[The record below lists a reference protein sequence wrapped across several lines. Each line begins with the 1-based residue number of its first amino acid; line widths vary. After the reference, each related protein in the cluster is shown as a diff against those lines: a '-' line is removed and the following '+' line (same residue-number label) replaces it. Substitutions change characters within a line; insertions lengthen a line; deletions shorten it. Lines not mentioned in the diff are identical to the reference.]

1 VKTPSFLKLN
11 MEVKKKFFPGI
22 LLENEKAY
30 FAHLE
35 GVIDSVDEYSSLQI
49 THTESSY
56 IFRLAPSMP
65 KYNDLLLEEILKLHN
80 IFRIKLDISKSIKST
95 GTIVFKIDLQN

>member
-1 VKTPSFLKLN
+1 
-11 MEVKKKFFPGI
+11 MEISKKFFPEV

-35 GVIDSVDEYSSLQI
+35 GVISSVDEYSSLQI
-49 THTESSY
+49 TRTNNSY

-65 KYNDLLLEEILKLHN
+65 KYNDILLEEILRLHN
-80 IFRIKLDISKSIKST
+80 MFRIKLDISKSIKST
-95 GTIVFKIDLQN
+95 GTIVFKIEDLQA